1 MISEALFFSAVLFAV
16 GVIGVLT
23 RRNAL
28 ILFMSV
34 ELMLNAVNLSLVAL
48 SVLHGVGGQVFVVLV
63 MTVSAAEASVGLA
76 IFIAVFRHFRSVDIQ
91 DMNLLK
97 G

>member
-16 GVIGVLT
+16 GVVGVLT

-28 ILFMSV
+28 IIMMSV
-34 ELMLNAVNLSLVAL
+34 ELMLNAVNLSIVAV
-48 SVLHGVGGQVFVVLV
+48 SMLHGLGGQVFAILV
-63 MTVSAAEASVGLA
+63 MTVAAAEAVVGLA
-76 IFIAVFRHFRSVDIQ
+76 IVIAVFRHFRSVDVQNI
-91 DMNLLK
+91 NLLR

>member
-1 MISEALFFSAVLFAV
+1 MIPEALFFSALLFTV

-34 ELMLNAVNLSLVAL
+34 ELMLNAVNLSLVAF
-48 SVLHGVGGQVFVVLV
+48 SVLYGVGGQVFVVLV
-63 MTVSAAEASVGLA
+63 MTVAAAEASVGLA
-76 IFIAVFRHFRSVDIQ
+76 IVIAVFRHFRSVNVQNI
-91 DMNLLK
+91 NLLR